1 MLENK
6 TKVRKPKR
14 SLPWIIA
21 ALILGLLAILYNPSN
36 ISQVLG
42 KLFAPCAGAVLGALI
57 FDRLVPYLKPSAR
70 LAAKW
75 FCSLTFK
82 EGESDFEISDGKDA
96 EFLVCGVLKVLCII
110 SGMFCVSLGN

>member
-1 MLENK
+1 MPKSNTE
-6 TKVRKPKR
+6 VRKPKR
-14 SLPWIIA
+14 SLPWSVA

-57 FDRLVPYLKPSAR
+57 FDGLVPYLKPSAR
-70 LAAKW
+70 LASEW
-75 FCSLTFK
+75 FLSLGFTT
-82 EGESDFEISDGKDA
+82 GESDFKIADGKDT

-110 SGMFCVSLGN
+110 FGMYCVALGN